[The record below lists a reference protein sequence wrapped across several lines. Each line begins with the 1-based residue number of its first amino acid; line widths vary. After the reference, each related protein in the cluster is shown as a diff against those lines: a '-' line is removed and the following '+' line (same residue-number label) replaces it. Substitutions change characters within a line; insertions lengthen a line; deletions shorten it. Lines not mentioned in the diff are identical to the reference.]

1 MAVLTKIIFCNIH
14 ITNIAEKARGQGW
27 IKGVGATG
35 AIALQGGLPWWHLF
49 ILNKTFVWKFVVIQK
64 RHKNTTQYC
73 DVALS
78 MINDFSASLAFC
90 QF

>member
-35 AIALQGGLPWWHLF
+35 AIALQGGLP
-49 ILNKTFVWKFVVIQK
+49 
-64 RHKNTTQYC
+64 
-73 DVALS
+73 
-78 MINDFSASLAFC
+78 
-90 QF
+90 